1 MNSDTDAIQ
10 QIRDF
15 IQLKPFA
22 TAYDIV
28 EYFHENGIPRE
39 KVLYVLREIYG

>member
-1 MNSDTDAIQ
+1 MQSDTDVIQ

-15 IQLKPFA
+15 IQLKPFV

-28 EYFHENGIPRE
+28 EYFHEHGIPRE
-39 KVLYVLREIYG
+39 KVLFVLREIYG